1 MKFRTEFERQQAF
14 TMAEQM
20 KNEAMR
26 LSSPT
31 AAEPIAAVEPIAEPT
46 KTTTT
51 KKAKS

>member
-14 TMAEQM
+14 AMAEIM
-20 KNEAMR
+20 KNEALK
-26 LSSPT
+26 LSEPT
-31 AAEPIAAVEPIAEPT
+31 AAAAAEPQSEPT